1 MARLPNSGLS
11 LYTLL
16 ERAVAEIRAGATGG
30 GSDGNGS
37 GGGGGI
43 GGADLNP
50 QIDHS
55 PLILILSRIPDE
67 DYEEL
72 LMGVSY

>member
-1 MARLPNSGLS
+1 MGRLPKSGLS

-16 ERAVAEIRAGATGG
+16 EQAVAEIRAGTTGGGG
-30 GSDGNGS
+30 GSDGEGS
-37 GGGGGI
+37 NK
-43 GGADLNP
+43 GADLNP
-50 QIDHS
+50 LIDHS

-72 LMGVSY
+72 LVGVR